1 MIFEWQILPHYFT
14 LQLHD
19 ASRCTWISIYGS
31 GNAHSCSSE
40 YQLACSPR
48 LSSASKSGRNEWVD
62 GCTTLVPSAA
72 SSYSTFSGFFVAR
85 TAPATCTSS
94 RYEQKSIGGASFWW
108 TCRIFVLAF
117 FSAFGSWVALK
128 IVVQWTVC
136 NGNQWISW
144 WLGNLNKVQRGTSAP
159 QITT

>member
-1 MIFEWQILPHYFT
+1 MPVDVHGSQFMALATPTRVPVSTNWPA
-14 LQLHD
+14 LHD
-19 ASRCTWISIYGS
+19 SLLQANPAVT
-31 GNAHSCSSE
+31 
-40 YQLACSPR
+40 
-48 LSSASKSGRNEWVD
+48 SKSTDARRW
-62 GCTTLVPSAA
+62 CPLQPRATQLSQ
-72 SSYSTFSGFFVAR
+72 FFFVAR

-144 WLGNLNKVQRGTSAP
+144 WLRNLNKVQRGTSAP